1 MTSKKSKTHFR
12 YQKQLSLPPLKN
24 IKTEWDLATLY
35 YGKDATKKIEAD
47 LKATEAAFMRFA
59 KKWRK
64 KPFTS
69 DMNLLKQALT
79 EYETLSA
86 DPTFT
91 RPSRYYWLRT
101 CLNVNDSMAERQRSL
116 ITRRLRMASDEIL
129 FFSLQLGAVP
139 AKQQKQIL
147 REPTLS
153 HFHYHL
159 QRLFRG
165 AVHQLSEAEE
175 KIVNLK
181 GPQSYGMWVNMT
193 DKIISNRTINW
204 EGEALHLPEAIER
217 ITVVPF
223 HKKTTLW
230 GKITNELRQISEV
243 VEHEF
248 NAIITDSHTENE
260 KRGYKKPY
268 SPTVIAYEDTEK
280 NLEALVQTVTSTGF
294 SISRDFYTTKAK
306 LHHVPT
312 LQYAERNAQIGNEL
326 SIPWLDAVDICRDV
340 FHQLSPKYG
349 QIFDTML
356 TQGQIDAFPRPG
368 KQGGAF
374 MSDQT
379 GHPVQ
384 VMLNHTPT
392 FSALETLAH
401 EMGHAIHA
409 TRSGTQTSFYDGHS
423 TITAETASTLFENL
437 VFDAVYQ
444 QLTSDDQFYLLHD
457 RLMRDISTIE
467 RQIAFFNLELA
478 IHEQIISKGAITS
491 TELRDVTKKH
501 LQAYLGK
508 GVSVTDNDAYSYVY
522 VSHLRYGFYV
532 YTYTFGLL
540 MSTIMSE
547 RYKHDKSYIKE
558 IDSFLQ
564 AGASASVGDIFAS
577 IGINTTDPN
586 TFKEALATHKRAVH
600 NFKSLAKKRL

>member
-1 MTSKKSKTHFR
+1 MD
-12 YQKQLSLPPLKN
+12 LPPLKN
-24 IKTEWDLATLY
+24 IKTEWDLASLY
-35 YGKDATKKIEAD
+35 YGKDARKKIETD
-47 LKATEAAFMRFA
+47 LIATEVAFKGFA

-69 DMNLLKQALT
+69 DMELLKQALT
-79 EYETLSA
+79 EYEALSA
-86 DPTFT
+86 NPTFT

-101 CLNVNDSMAERQRSL
+101 CLNVNDATAEQQRSL
-116 ITRRLRMASDEIL
+116 ITRRLRKAGDEIL
-129 FFSLQLGAVP
+129 FFSLQLGDIP
-139 AKQQKQIL
+139 LKQQKQIL
-147 REPTLS
+147 KEKTLA
-153 HFHYHL
+153 HYHYHL
-159 QRLFRG
+159 KRLFRG
-165 AVHQLSEAEE
+165 AVHNLSEAEE
-175 KIVNLK
+175 KIMNLK

-193 DKIISNRTINW
+193 DKIISNRTVTW
-204 EGEALHLPEAIER
+204 EGEELHVPEAIER
-217 ITVVPF
+217 ITVLPF
-223 HKKTTLW
+223 HKKSLLW
-230 GKITNELRQISEV
+230 NKITAELQQISEV

-280 NLEALVQTVTSTGF
+280 NLETLVQTVTTTGF
-294 SISRDFYTTKAK
+294 SISRDFYATKAV
-306 LHHVPT
+306 LHKVPT

-326 SIPWLDAVDICRDV
+326 SIPWSDAVDICRDV
-340 FHQLSPKYG
+340 FHQLSPEYG
-349 QIFDTML
+349 RIFDSML
-356 TQGQIDAFPRPG
+356 VKGQIDVFPRPG

-384 VMLNHTPT
+384 VMLNHTST

-444 QLTSDDQFYLLHD
+444 QLSSDDQFYLLHD

-478 IHEQIISKGAITS
+478 IHEQIILNGAVTS
-491 TELRDVTKKH
+491 TVLRDITKKH

-508 GVSVTDNDAYSYVY
+508 AVSVTDSDAYTYVY

-547 RYKHDKSYIKE
+547 RYKQDKSYIKE

-564 AGASASVGDIFAS
+564 AGASASVGDIFTS
-577 IGINTTDPN
+577 IGINTTDSN
-586 TFKEALATHKRAVH
+586 TFNEALAAHKRAVN
-600 NFKSLAKKRL
+600 NFKSLAKKRI